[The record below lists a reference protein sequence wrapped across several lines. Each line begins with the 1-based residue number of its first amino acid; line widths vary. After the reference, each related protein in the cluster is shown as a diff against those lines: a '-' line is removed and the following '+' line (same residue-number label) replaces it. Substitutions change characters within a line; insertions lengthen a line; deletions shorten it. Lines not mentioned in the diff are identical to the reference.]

1 MSGWMVFGGTSV
13 ASPSLAGVVN
23 LANHPSS
30 STTTANELSAMY
42 TYWGSTLESSSA
54 TAAFRDITSG
64 TAGRN
69 KATTGWDFVTGLGS
83 PLGTAGK

>member
-1 MSGWMVFGGTSV
+1 MLSSV

-23 LANHPSS
+23 LAHNPSS

-42 TYWGSTLESSSA
+42 TYWGSTSGK
-54 TAAFRDITSG
+54 TAFRDITSG

-69 KATTGWDFVTGLGS
+69 KATTGWDFVTGVGS